1 MASQKAS
8 VKTNAAIRRPQRQR
22 GRERV
27 AALLK
32 AGEEIFAEKGFDAA
46 TMTEIAA
53 RAKAS
58 IGSLYQ
64 FFPTKELLA
73 DALQTANGEALA
85 QMLEALGE
93 RSKQMT
99 PAELLDSLFQDLSA
113 FLLAHPSF
121 VLLADRPAA
130 DKKQKTERR
139 NRMRSQIATLLSQTS
154 PPLPRERADIMAVI
168 VLHLMRVAAAVSG
181 EMDLPIRDAVLRD
194 LRAMLIRQVIEPEQS
209 PRIRPL

>member
-1 MASQKAS
+1 MPSQKAIA
-8 VKTNAAIRRPQRQR
+8 KGDAAVRAPQRQR

-53 RAKAS
+53 RAGAS

-85 QMLEALGE
+85 AMLEALDQKS
-93 RSKQMT
+93 RRMT
-99 PAELLDSLFQDLSA
+99 PAELLDGLFHDLSA
-113 FLLAHPSF
+113 FLLAHPAF
-121 VLLADRPAA
+121 VLLVDRPAA
-130 DKKQKTERR
+130 DKAQKTDRR
-139 NRMRSQIATLLSQTS
+139 NRMRGQIATLLSQTN
-154 PPLPRERADIMAVI
+154 PPLPRERSEVMAVI

-181 EMDLPIRDAVLRD
+181 ETDLPVRDAVLQD
-194 LRAMLIRQVIEPEQS
+194 LRSMLMRQVNEPQ
-209 PRIRPL
+209 

>member
-1 MASQKAS
+1 MPSQKAS
-8 VKTNAAIRRPQRQR
+8 PKANAVVRMPQRQR

-85 QMLEALGE
+85 EMLEALGRASNRLTPTELVE
-93 RSKQMT
+93 R
-99 PAELLDSLFQDLSA
+99 LFQDLSA
-113 FLLAHPSF
+113 FLIAHPSF
-121 VLLADRPAA
+121 MLLADRPAA
-130 DKKQKTERR
+130 DKAQKTVRR
-139 NRMRSQIATLLSQTS
+139 NRMRNQIATLLSQTN
-154 PPLPRERADIMAVI
+154 PPLSRTRADVMAVI

-181 EMDLPIRDAVLRD
+181 ETDLPVRDAVLRD
-194 LRAMLIRQVIEPEQS
+194 LRAMLVRQVNEPE
-209 PRIRPL
+209 

>member
-1 MASQKAS
+1 MSSQKAS
-8 VKTNAAIRRPQRQR
+8 AKANAVIRMPQRQR

-85 QMLEALGE
+85 EMLEALGRASNRLTPTELVE
-93 RSKQMT
+93 R
-99 PAELLDSLFQDLSA
+99 LFQDLSA
-113 FLLAHPSF
+113 FLIAHPSF

-130 DKKQKTERR
+130 DKAQKTARR
-139 NRMRSQIATLLSQTS
+139 NRMRNQIATLLSQTN
-154 PPLPRERADIMAVI
+154 PPLSRTRADVMAVI

-181 EMDLPIRDAVLRD
+181 ETDLPVRDAVLRD
-194 LRAMLIRQVIEPEQS
+194 LRTMLVRQVNEPE
-209 PRIRPL
+209 

>member
-1 MASQKAS
+1 MSSQKAS
-8 VKTNAAIRRPQRQR
+8 PKTNAAIRMPQRQR

-85 QMLEALGE
+85 EMLEALGR
-93 RSKQMT
+93 RSNQLT
-99 PAELLDSLFQDLSA
+99 PTELLESLFQELSA
-113 FLLAHPSF
+113 FLAAHPSF

-130 DKKQKTERR
+130 DKAQKTERR
-139 NRMRSQIATLLSQTS
+139 NRMRNQIAMLLSQTN
-154 PPLPRERADIMAVI
+154 PPLPRTRADVMAVV
-168 VLHLMRVAAAVSG
+168 VLHVMRVAAAVSG
-181 EMDLPIRDAVLRD
+181 ETDLPVRDAVLRD
-194 LRAMLIRQVIEPEQS
+194 LRAMLVRQVNEPE
-209 PRIRPL
+209 

>member
-1 MASQKAS
+1 MSSQKAS
-8 VKTNAAIRRPQRQR
+8 AKSEASIRTPQRQR

-85 QMLEALGE
+85 QMLEALG
-93 RSKQMT
+93 RGSKELT
-99 PAELLDSLFQDLSA
+99 PTGLLDRLFEDLSA
-113 FLLAHPSF
+113 FLAAHPSF
-121 VLLADRPAA
+121 IVLADRPAA
-130 DKKQKTERR
+130 DKAQKAERR
-139 NRMRSQIATLLSQTS
+139 NRMRSQIAMLLSRTN
-154 PPLPRERADIMAVI
+154 PPLPRERADVMAVI
-168 VLHLMRVAAAVSG
+168 ILHLMRVATAVSG
-181 EMDLPIRDAVLRD
+181 ETDLPIRDAVLRD
-194 LRAMLIRQVIEPEQS
+194 LRAMLMRQVNEPG
-209 PRIRPL
+209 

>member
-1 MASQKAS
+1 MSSQKAS
-8 VKTNAAIRRPQRQR
+8 AKANAIRAPQRQR

-32 AGEEIFAEKGFDAA
+32 AGEEVFAEKGFDAA

-73 DALQTANGEALA
+73 DALQTENGEALA
-85 QMLEALGE
+85 QMLEALGQE
-93 RSKQMT
+93 SKRLT
-99 PAELLDSLFQDLSA
+99 PPELLDRLFQDLSA
-113 FLLAHPSF
+113 FLVAHPSF

-130 DKKQKTERR
+130 DKKQKTARR
-139 NRMRSQIATLLSQTS
+139 NRMRHQIATLLTQTD
-154 PPLPRERADIMAVI
+154 PPLPRERADVMAVI
-168 VLHLMRVAAAVSG
+168 VLHLMRVATAISG
-181 EMDLPIRDAVLRD
+181 ETDLPIRDAVLRD
-194 LRAMLIRQVIEPEQS
+194 LRSMLIRQIGEPG
-209 PRIRPL
+209 

>member
-1 MASQKAS
+1 MSSQKAS
-8 VKTNAAIRRPQRQR
+8 PKASAAIRMPQRQR

-73 DALQTANGEALA
+73 DALQTENGEALA
-85 QMLEALGE
+85 EMLEALG
-93 RSKQMT
+93 RKSSLLT
-99 PAELLDSLFQDLSA
+99 PTELLESLFQELSA
-113 FLLAHPSF
+113 FLAAHPSF

-130 DKKQKTERR
+130 DKAQKTERR
-139 NRMRSQIATLLSQTS
+139 NRMRNQIATLLSQTN
-154 PPLPRERADIMAVI
+154 PPLTRTRADVMAVI
-168 VLHLMRVAAAVSG
+168 VLHVMRVAAAVSG
-181 EMDLPIRDAVLRD
+181 ETDLPVRDAVLRD
-194 LRAMLIRQVIEPEQS
+194 LRAMLVRQVNESE
-209 PRIRPL
+209 